1 MPILGSMGAAAARA
15 FGFGRSADA
24 PPAGPLYSFSS
35 FTFTNAGITG
45 RLGPTLADCTSSYN
59 TTTFPWLTDTNFFN
73 VVTQGYQLW
82 TVPDTG
88 LYDITAVG
96 AVGGIGPS
104 PSGAAGRGAQMKSTF
119 TLTKGDK
126 LQIIVGQAGSGT
138 GGNTC
143 GQDGGGGG
151 GSFVFTSGGTILLA
165 AGGGGGGSNNTFNR
179 DVTRR
184 DAPDSTSGNNGSGTT
199 GGAGGTSGNG
209 GSVQS
214 GSCVQGGGAGAGVFS
229 AGATNGQSNAAAT
242 YSQGFTGG
250 LGSFAGGFGGGGG
263 NGVSYAG
270 GGGGGY
276 SGGGGGGLQECS
288 CADMGNG
295 GGGGSYSSTTY
306 TYTANVGTG
315 QGSVTIAKA
324 ITSIS
329 SFFDGAVTYLSSY
342 MSEFRNTSFYSYNL
356 DQDAFTISDG
366 GGDMYDGGN
375 ATQLYNNSGT
385 VTFNIAYNSALTTID
400 TDLVYKGLGYGIS
413 PDQRPLS
420 LMAYRNNNSTPK
432 YLGWQKTGNLG
443 ADGGGAQLN
452 GWVHE
457 GTTVNGFV
465 VYAWYRLVYSAGD
478 PSVCDF
484 YMFIGHGNWNSSF
497 GTFST
502 FAAASTDNNQNYVF
516 TTNSLNIISI
526 ATLLSK
532 PSGAQV
538 TVGEM
543 QSVVAAWTSRL
554 KTHLNY

>member
-15 FGFGRSADA
+15 FGFGRIAEVVGD
-24 PPAGPLYSFSS
+24 LYAFTS
-35 FTFTNAGITG
+35 FTFTNAGVTG
-45 RLGPTLADCTSSYN
+45 ATGPSLANCLASYN
-59 TTTFPWLTDTNFFN
+59 TTANPWLNNTSYFN
-73 VVTQGYQLW
+73 VTSGIQYW
-82 TVPDTG
+82 TCPATG
-88 LYDITAVG
+88 LYTIL
-96 AVGGIGPS
+96 
-104 PSGAAGRGAQMKSTF
+104 AAGASGGGTTYTTASRGIIIQSNI
-119 TLTKGDK
+119 TLTKGTVYK
-126 LQIIVGQAGSGT
+126 ILVGQKGGISTSAGGGGGTFMTDNSNTPVIIAGGGGGALNTGQAANSLSDATSGTTGNNSTDSMGT
-138 GGNTC
+138 GGAGPNGGT
-143 GQDGGGGG
+143 GANAGWGGGGG
-151 GSFVFTSGGTILLA
+151 GLTGNGTAGANASGFGYSGLGTSFTNGGT
-165 AGGGGGGSNNTFNR
+165 GGNS
-179 DVTRR
+179 
-184 DAPDSTSGNNGSGTT
+184 ATT
-199 GGAGGTSGNG
+199 A
-209 GSVQS
+209 V
-214 GSCVQGGGAGAGVFS
+214 
-229 AGATNGQSNAAAT
+229 
-242 YSQGFTGG
+242 
-250 LGSFAGGFGGGGG
+250 GGFGGGAGTHGNTGG
-263 NGVSYAG
+263 G

-276 SGGGGGGLQECS
+276 
-288 CADMGNG
+288 G
-295 GGGGSYSSTTY
+295 GGGGSGQNVASFGGGGSSYSQASITVIGYNAHDSSTSGMGY
-306 TYTANVGTG
+306 L
-315 QGSVTIAKA
+315 TIKA

-375 ATQLYNNSGT
+375 STQLYNNGGT
-385 VTFNIAYNSALTTID
+385 VTSNIAYNSALTTID

-452 GWVHE
+452 GWVHQ

-465 VYAWYRLVYSAGD
+465 VHAWYRLVYSAGD

-484 YMFIGHGNWNSSF
+484 YMFIGHSNWNSSF

-526 ATLLSK
+526 VTLLSK
-532 PSGAQV
+532 SGGAQV

-554 KTHLNY
+554 KTYLNY